1 MITKDAVGERAA
13 EPGGASVFERLAAF
27 SYRHRWG
34 AVLLWV
40 VLVAGITAVSSAVGS
55 GYHNDFSLPG
65 TDSQRARTALERHG
79 AAQAGATVQIV
90 VRSDD
95 ADGVRDAAVQRRVE
109 ALLGTVAE
117 LPGVT
122 GVRSPYEDTAA
133 VSRDGAVGYATVTW
147 AESAENVPKEQVRK
161 LLSTVD
167 RAAGDGLQTAV
178 GGDAVRGAEEGGGG
192 AAEGAGILGALV
204 ILVFLFGSLVAA
216 SLPVITAVFAVA
228 GSIGLIALASHLA
241 TVADF
246 TPPVMMLVGLG
257 VGIDYALLV
266 FSRYRGELLAGASP
280 ERATRAALDAAGR
293 TVFFAGCTV
302 IIALMGLVA
311 LGLGSLQGV
320 ALAVALTVLVTMAAS
335 LTLLPALLGVFGAR
349 IARQV
354 ARRVERRAARGG
366 RDEGAGWRRWAA
378 GVQRRPGAALLVSL
392 VALGA
397 LAAPAAG
404 MRLGFAD
411 AGNDPAASSSRR
423 AYDMLADG
431 FGPGFN
437 GPLVVVVEAGR
448 AGGSASEGAGGSG
461 PAAGAGG
468 DAMAAGAAVRDALD
482 GVPGVTA
489 LAGPFPAAGGD
500 RVPSGGAA
508 AGGDR
513 TPGGGAAAGG
523 PVAAV
528 LVFPSS
534 APQDEAT
541 AELVERLRSDVLP
554 PVERASGADVLVGG
568 PTAATED
575 FAATVAERMPLF
587 VAIVVGLSALLLLA
601 VFRSVLIPVKAA
613 LLNLVSI
620 GAALG
625 VITLVF
631 QHGWFGV
638 EEGPIEAFIPVM
650 IFAIVFGLSMDYE
663 VFLLSRIHEEWRRGL
678 DHQSA
683 VREGLAATGRVITA
697 AAAIM
702 IVVFAAFMLSDDRML
717 QQFGLGLAV
726 AILLDAVVIRCLIV
740 PAVMQVLGRRAWWLP
755 SWLRRALPEV
765 ELERH

>member
-1 MITKDAVGERAA
+1 MTTKNAVEEQTDERRR
-13 EPGGASVFERLAAF
+13 GSVFERLAAF

-40 VLVAGITAVSSAVGS
+40 VLVAGITAASSAVGS
-55 GYHNDFSLPG
+55 GYRNDFSLPG
-65 TDSQRARTALERHG
+65 TDSQQARTVLERHG
-79 AAQAGATVQIV
+79 AAQSGATVHIV
-90 VRSDD
+90 VRDD
-95 ADGVRDAAVQRRVE
+95 DGDGVRDAAVQRRVE
-109 ALLGTVAE
+109 ALLGTVAA

-122 GVRSPYEDTAA
+122 GVRSPYEDGSA
-133 VSRDGAVGYATVTW
+133 VSRDGTVGYATVTL

-161 LLSTVD
+161 IIDAVD
-167 RAAGDGLQTAV
+167 KTSGDGLETAV

-192 AAEGAGILGALV
+192 AAEGAGVLGALV

-228 GSIGLIALASHLA
+228 GSIGLIALASHVA

-335 LTLLPALLGVFGAR
+335 LTLLPALLGVFGGR

-354 ARRVERRAARGG
+354 ARRAERRATRNG
-366 RDEGAGWRRWAA
+366 RAEGAGWRRWAA

-392 VALGA
+392 FALGA

-411 AGNDPAASSSRR
+411 AGNDPAGTSSRE
-423 AYDMLADG
+423 AYNMLADG

-437 GPLVVVVEAGR
+437 GPLVVVAEAGSP
-448 AGGSASEGAGGSG
+448 GGSGSSGSSGGSGAGGSD
-461 PAAGAGG
+461 GG
-468 DAMAAGAAVRDALD
+468 DGMAAGAAVRDALD
-482 GVPGVTA
+482 GVPGVA
-489 LAGPFPAAGGD
+489 AVAGPFP
-500 RVPSGGAA
+500 V
-508 AGGDR
+508 
-513 TPGGGAAAGG
+513 TGGGRASDGGSAADG
-523 PVAAV
+523 PVATV
-528 LVFPSS
+528 LVFPAS

-541 AELVERLRSDVLP
+541 SELVERLRSEVLP

-575 FAATVAERMPLF
+575 FAATVTDRMPLF
-587 VAIVVGLSALLLLA
+587 VAIVVGLSALLLLV
-601 VFRSVLIPVKAA
+601 VFRSLLIPVKAA

-638 EEGPIEAFIPVM
+638 EEGPIEAFIPAM

-663 VFLLSRIHEEWRRGL
+663 VFLLSRIHEEWRRGN
-678 DHQSA
+678 DHQAA
-683 VREGLAATGRVITA
+683 VREGLATTGRVITA

-702 IVVFAAFMLSDDRML
+702 IVVFAAFMMSDDRML

-755 SWLRRALPEV
+755 SWLRRVLPKV